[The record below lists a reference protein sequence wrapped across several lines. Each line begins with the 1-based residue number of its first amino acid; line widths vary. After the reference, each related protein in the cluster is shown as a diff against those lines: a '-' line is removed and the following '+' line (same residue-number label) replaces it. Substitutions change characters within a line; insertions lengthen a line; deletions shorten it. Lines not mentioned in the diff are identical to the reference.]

1 MADANTEADSVKKTK
16 LNIGPLPKQLDDHK
30 KYEQTEILWGRV
42 ALAGGLA
49 LLVLVLL
56 LTWLFGG
63 FDSTEQTQALSSE
76 VSQSSAPAINGVTQ
90 EQALPIFE
98 QGAEPAKPAEVEQAI
113 ADALEAKAQTPS
125 PETSTDPIDQAFK
138 QAPLPEQPPTVNAQM
153 PLVAQV
159 ELLHPGLSKLVLRH
173 TLADGKPLPPFGY
186 QVDMPKEGIIKVV
199 LDAQMNNLKGQVTY
213 HEWYRGDKRMARVK
227 IPVNVAKQSS
237 YSSKFINQQM
247 RGDWLVK
254 VLDQD
259 AKLLGQ
265 ARFRVQ

>member
-1 MADANTEADSVKKTK
+1 MADANTQADSVKHTK
-16 LNIGPLPKQLDDHK
+16 LNIGPLPKQFDDHQ

-42 ALAGGLA
+42 AFAVGLA

-63 FDSTEQTQALSSE
+63 FEAAEKNVAEPAKTE
-76 VSQSSAPAINGVTQ
+76 
-90 EQALPIFE
+90 ALPANKSVQGTELPVFE

-113 ADALEAKAQTPS
+113 AKALQAKAK
-125 PETSTDPIDQAFK
+125 TSDAVVSADPVDQAFK
-138 QAPLPEQPPTVNAQM
+138 QAPLSEQTPIAKAQA

-159 ELLHPGLSKLVLRH
+159 ELLHPGLSQLVLRH

-186 QVDMPKEGIIKVV
+186 QVEMPAEGIIKVV
-199 LDAQMNNLKGQVTY
+199 LDAQMNNLKGTVTY

-254 VLDQD
+254 VLDQN